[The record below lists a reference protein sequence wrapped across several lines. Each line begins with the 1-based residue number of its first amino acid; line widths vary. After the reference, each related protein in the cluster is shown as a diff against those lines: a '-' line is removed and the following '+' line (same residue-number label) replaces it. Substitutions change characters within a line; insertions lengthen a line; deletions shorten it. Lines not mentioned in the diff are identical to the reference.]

1 MTGPEM
7 IAVVAGGFGA
17 GALTASVGSG
27 SLLSFPVLLAIGLP
41 PVPATI
47 TNSLGLVAG
56 GVTGSYGYRRE
67 LRAIRRWLPW
77 VLPASVLGGLTG
89 AWLLL
94 TLPSETFTAVV
105 PWLIGLAALLVAVQP
120 LLNRLLARRR
130 TREAGAPV
138 GTGRLVA
145 LGVATYATGTYGGY
159 FSASQGVLTM
169 AVAGL
174 IAPTPVQSLNALKV
188 TTTLTVNVVA
198 ATAYVVAAADL
209 VVWSAAGLMTAGS
222 LAGGWAG
229 AHLGRRLPSP
239 VLRAGIVVLAVV
251 AIVLLVDR

>member
-1 MTGPEM
+1 MTGAEM
-7 IAVVAGGFGA
+7 LAVAAGGFGA

-27 SLLSFPVLLAIGLP
+27 SLLSFPVLLAVGLP

-56 GVTGSYGYRRE
+56 GVTGSLGYRRE
-67 LRAIRRWLPW
+67 LAPIRRWLPG
-77 VLPASVLGGLTG
+77 VLTGSLLGGLSG

-94 TLPSETFTAVV
+94 NLPASTFAVVV
-105 PWLIGLAALLVAVQP
+105 PWLIGVAALLVAVQP
-120 LLNRLLARRR
+120 RLNRLLARRR
-130 TREAGAPV
+130 TRDASVPAGR
-138 GTGRLVA
+138 GQLVA
-145 LGVATYATGTYGGY
+145 LGLSTYATGTYGGY

-174 IAPTPVQSLNALKV
+174 IVPTPVQQLNALKV

-198 ATAYVVAAADL
+198 AAAYVLAAPDL
-209 VVWSAAGLMTAGS
+209 VMWTAAGLMTVGS

-229 AHLGRRLPSP
+229 ARVGRRLPAP
-239 VLRAGIVVLAVV
+239 ALRAGIVALALV
-251 AIVLLVDR
+251 AIAILVDR